1 MTRKKRP
8 PSNQG
13 PQSSRTIA
21 PTKPSTTIQAR
32 PDRVGSGSPVLEWP
46 WERPST
52 TVTSRPGLPP
62 PGHHDEDFAIMSL
75 PDAIILSELAATILQ
90 GFPPSWVFAGRTKT
104 ARWSQIGQAM
114 PPPLAHA
121 VALSVVEQLRRADET
136 SKGRRSA

>member
-1 MTRKKRP
+1 MTNKKRP
-8 PSNQG
+8 PSTQG
-13 PQSSRTIA
+13 PQSSRTID
-21 PTKPSTTIQAR
+21 PSNPSTTIQAR
-32 PDRVGSGSPVLEWP
+32 TDRVGSGSPVLEWP

-62 PGHHDEDFAIMSL
+62 PGHHDESFAIMSL

-90 GFPPSWVFAGRTKT
+90 GFPQGWVFAGKTKL

-121 VALSVVEQLRRADET
+121 VAASVAEQMRA
-136 SKGRRSA
+136 A